1 MVEFPECPPNASE
14 MRGIDFAESF
24 RRENT
29 LQRKITFWRC
39 VGGMYNWADVKY
51 CEHWWLKQLIFIF
64 FIFSSWIPHCYPGV
78 YKRVANDKN
87 VLHYFI
93 ITNRQKSRPCIDF
106 SLIWSTNTNCEVWVI
121 THLDRP
127 RQQTDQT
134 SVPNANFI
142 LVFDVSFRF
151 ELRNIFKTFGSKII
165 FYACIMMYA
174 WITFKMGKMCEL
186 LNTLGTLLHLQKNID
201 TLKI

>member
-1 MVEFPECPPNASE
+1 M
-14 MRGIDFAESF
+14 
-24 RRENT
+24 T
-29 LQRKITFWRC
+29 L
-39 VGGMYNWADVKY
+39 
-51 CEHWWLKQLIFIF
+51 
-64 FIFSSWIPHCYPGV
+64 
-78 YKRVANDKN
+78 N

-106 SLIWSTNTNCEVWVI
+106 SSIWITNTNCEVWVI

-151 ELRNIFKTFGSKII
+151 ELRNIFKTFRSKII

-174 WITFKMGKMCEL
+174 
-186 LNTLGTLLHLQKNID
+186 
-201 TLKI
+201 

>member
-29 LQRKITFWRC
+29 LQRKITLWRC
-39 VGGMYNWADVKY
+39 VGGMYNWANTD
-51 CEHWWLKQLIFIF
+51 HLKQLIFIF

-87 VLHYFI
+87 VLHYII

-106 SLIWSTNTNCEVWVI
+106 SLIWITNTNCEVWVI
-121 THLDRP
+121 THIDLENK
-127 RQQTDQT
+127 QTKRLSRMQILYLSLT
-134 SVPNANFI
+134 FPSVLNCA
-142 LVFDVSFRF
+142 
-151 ELRNIFKTFGSKII
+151 TFSKRLEV
-165 FYACIMMYA
+165 
-174 WITFKMGKMCEL
+174 K
-186 LNTLGTLLHLQKNID
+186 
-201 TLKI
+201 